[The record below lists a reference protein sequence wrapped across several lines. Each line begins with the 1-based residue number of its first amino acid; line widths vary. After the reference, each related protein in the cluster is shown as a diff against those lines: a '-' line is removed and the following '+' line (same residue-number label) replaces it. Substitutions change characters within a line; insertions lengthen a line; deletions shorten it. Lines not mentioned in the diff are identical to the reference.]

1 MADARWEQEGT
12 IQYYDYE
19 PSDVRSMRPEMDAV
33 EVGAAFIHRP
43 GDDTAPTIGIVV
55 ALTAQDRASGTTVER
70 AIAAAR
76 DLLPRL
82 VERHGSEVGR
92 ITENRNYV
100 YAWDGTLVRR
110 VG

>member
-1 MADARWEQEGT
+1 MAASRWESED
-12 IQYYDYE
+12 IHYIEYE
-19 PSDVRSMRPEMDAV
+19 PTTVRSLRPELDGV

-55 ALTAQDRASGTTVER
+55 ALTAQERVSGTTVDR

-82 VERHGSEVGR
+82 VERHGPEVGR
-92 ITENRNYV
+92 ITENRNYL
-100 YAWDGTLVRR
+100 YTCDGILLRR
-110 VG
+110 TG